1 MKKTRKTRDLA
12 NEAKQAAARLAEIEA
27 LREEAIRE
35 EREAIEGL
43 QAQIDGLCGE
53 DYFCGV
59 ILTHQDL
66 LQIIGLALENN
77 ENIRIPY
84 KLYNTD

>member
-1 MKKTRKTRDLA
+1 MKKNRKTRELA
-12 NEAKQAAARLAEIEA
+12 DEAKQAAARLAEIEA
-27 LREEAIRE
+27 LREVAIRE

-66 LQIIGLALENN
+66 LQIIGLALDDNS
-77 ENIRIPY
+77 NIRIPY

>member
-1 MKKTRKTRDLA
+1 MKKTRKTRELVE
-12 NEAKQAAARLAEIEA
+12 EAKQAAARLAEIEA

-35 EREAIEGL
+35 EREAMESIKG
-43 QAQIDGLCGE
+43 QIDGLCGE

-66 LQIIGLALENN
+66 LQIIGLALDNN